1 MRSVQFVSGTYSS
14 HAGRRC
20 CRNIDFFT
28 MNLSRL
34 FLFVCLVSISFP
46 VYSQTAGEPIRLSV
60 EEARAYALKNNI
72 GVLSARIDVNYANK
86 KITETVAT
94 GLPQISVAANY
105 QHQFSIPQLS
115 FGSFLDPS
123 LLPDGTLTRTDII
136 NAYKEAPP
144 VPLGVRN
151 NTVFDFTLSQLIF
164 SGEYIVGLQA
174 FKVLKMV
181 SEKALVRAEDQVLE
195 SVAGAYYTI
204 LVLDENSRLLQQS
217 LESMG
222 QTFNELVKMNKEGF
236 NEDTDVDQMKISMT
250 NLQTRLTTL
259 NSQKDLSVKFLKYQ
273 LGIDFDQE
281 VVLTD
286 SLSGIIQQGNIQ
298 YLSGEE
304 FDINNSIDYQIIQNQ
319 EKVSGLML
327 RRQKSKLLPV
337 ISGFYRHQEQ
347 TNVPAFNFVVKDI
360 AGISLTLPLITSG
373 QRMAVIGQAKLDLE
387 KARLNTENVRKNLTM
402 EYETARNDYQT
413 AFSNYSANYES
424 MNLSK
429 RVYDK
434 TIIKYREGVSS
445 SFELAQNQAQFLTA
459 ESAYYNSVLAL
470 LNAKAKLDRI
480 LNLDQNNIQK
490 E

>member
-1 MRSVQFVSGTYSS
+1 
-14 HAGRRC
+14 
-20 CRNIDFFT
+20 
-28 MNLSRL
+28 
-34 FLFVCLVSISFP
+34 
-46 VYSQTAGEPIRLSV
+46 LSV
-60 EEARAYALKNNI
+60 EEARAYALKYNI
-72 GVLSARIDVNYANK
+72 GILSAKIDVSSAGK
-86 KITETVAT
+86 KVKETVAT

-105 QHQFSIPQLS
+105 QHQFTIPQVS
-115 FGSFLDPS
+115 FGSFLDPN
-123 LLPDGTLTRTDII
+123 LLPDGPLTRDDII
-136 NAYKEAPP
+136 NAYVPAPS

-174 FKVLKMV
+174 FKVLKSV

-195 SVAGAYYTI
+195 SVSGAYYTI
-204 LVLDENSRLLQQS
+204 LVLDENTRLLQES

-222 QTFNELVKMNKEGF
+222 QTFDELVKMNKEGF
-236 NEDTDVDQMKISMT
+236 NEETDVDQMKISLT

-281 VVLTD
+281 IILTD
-286 SLSGIIQQGNIQ
+286 SLPGIIEQGNIQ
-298 YLSGEE
+298 YLAGEQ
-304 FDINNSIDYQIIQNQ
+304 FDLNNSIDYQIIQNQ
-319 EKVSGLML
+319 EEVSGLML

-347 TNVPAFNFVVKDI
+347 TKQPAFNFAVKDV
-360 AGISLTLPLITSG
+360 AGISLSLPILTSG
-373 QRMAVIGQAKLDLE
+373 QRMAAIGQAKLDLE
-387 KARLNTENVRKNLTM
+387 KARLNTENVMKSLTM

-413 AFSNYSANYES
+413 AYSNYTGNQES

-445 SFELAQNQAQFLTA
+445 SFELSQNQSQFLTA

-490 E
+490 K